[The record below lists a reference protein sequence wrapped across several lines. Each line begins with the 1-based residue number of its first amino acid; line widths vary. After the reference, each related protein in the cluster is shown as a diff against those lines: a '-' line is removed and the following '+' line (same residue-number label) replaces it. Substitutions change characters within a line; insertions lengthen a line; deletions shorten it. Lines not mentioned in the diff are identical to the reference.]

1 MYAGGGVRVECLEV
15 EEEQM
20 KEGEKELG
28 DEEEEVV
35 MEEKGTRQRKKK
47 IKDLE

>member
-1 MYAGGGVRVECLEV
+1 MEKNWLYAGGRVRVECLEV

-20 KEGEKELG
+20 KEGEKELE

-35 MEEKGTRQRKKK
+35 MQEKGTRQRKRK
-47 IKDLE
+47 